1 MTRIALG
8 VAVLVSLLTAPP
20 PAFAQPVAVRFAEGV
35 SRGFPVLRAATGE
48 RLAQGDMLQFSRGD
62 RLENRMVFRFRD
74 GSVYDERVVFS
85 QNGVFT
91 VHAYS
96 LVQRGP
102 SFPETIEAH
111 IDRDT
116 GRYRVRHQ
124 ADADSPED
132 VFEGRIELPPDVYN
146 GLLTTLMKNLSP
158 GVSAQVKVVAF
169 TPTPRL
175 VTMVLAAAAEEEVAV
190 GEMALP
196 ATRYH
201 LEPQLGALA
210 AFLLADVPVA
220 RCWIVR
226 GDAPAFLRF
235 EGPLFFMGPIWRIE
249 LS

>member
-1 MTRIALG
+1 MTR
-8 VAVLVSLLTAPP
+8 VAFGIVVLVSLLTASL
-20 PAFAQPVAVRFAEGV
+20 PALAQPVAVRFAEGV
-35 SRGFPVLRAATGE
+35 GRGFPVIRAATGE
-48 RLAQGDMLQFSRGD
+48 RLAQGDVMQFPRGD
-62 RLENRMVFRFRD
+62 RLDNRMVFRFRD

-85 QNGVFT
+85 QDGVFT

-102 SFPETIEAH
+102 SFPEGIDAH

-124 ADADSPED
+124 AEADGPEE

-158 GVSAQVKVVAF
+158 GVSARVKVVAF

-196 ATRYH
+196 ATRSPS
-201 LEPQLGALA
+201 LPALRGPA
-210 AFLLADVPVA
+210 VLHGPGLADRAELTRTCDGPG
-220 RCWIVR
+220 RS
-226 GDAPAFLRF
+226 APAR
-235 EGPLFFMGPIWRIE
+235 PLTRRV
-249 LS
+249 

>member
-1 MTRIALG
+1 MTRVALG
-8 VAVLVSLLTAPP
+8 IVVLVSLLAAAL
-20 PAFAQPVAVRFAEGV
+20 PALAQPVAVRFAEGV
-35 SRGFPVLRAATGE
+35 SRGFPVIRAATGE
-48 RLAQGDMLQFSRGD
+48 RLAQGDVMQFPRGD

-102 SFPETIEAH
+102 SFPEVIEAH
-111 IDRDT
+111 LDRDT

-124 ADADSPED
+124 AEADGREE
-132 VFEGRIELPPDVYN
+132 VFEGRIDLPPDVYN

-158 GVSAQVKVVAF
+158 GVSARVKVVAF

-201 LEPQLGALA
+201 LEPQLGALT
-210 AFLLADVPVA
+210 AFLIADLPVA

-235 EGPLFFMGPIWRIE
+235 EGPLFFMGPVWRIAPN
-249 LS
+249 